1 MTTVLFINVYLF
13 IIWLC
18 HVLTGVCG
26 IFTACVGSSSLIR
39 DSTWVPG
46 LGAWSPSHWATR
58 EALDCSRFVPN
69 LLLIIIYLRFI
80 HIVACVSRFFLFFKI
95 YTDIHSSF
103 IYNTQNW
110 KATPVALTMWVDKQ
124 ILYQYN
130 GTLLIN
136 KNKLLINAIINHL
149 HWFFVSSFKLLH
161 RFNCRNA
168 ACFVYLF
175 TSWRTLREFSSF
187 DKLIWKK
194 GP

>member
-80 HIVACVSRFFLFFKI
+80 HIVLMICSLFI
-95 YTDIHSSF
+95 LVVNSNSIHK
-103 IYNTQNW
+103 YVN
-110 KATPVALTMWVDKQ
+110 
-124 ILYQYN
+124 
-130 GTLLIN
+130 
-136 KNKLLINAIINHL
+136 
-149 HWFFVSSFKLLH
+149 FV
-161 RFNCRNA
+161 
-168 ACFVYLF
+168 
-175 TSWRTLREFSSF
+175 
-187 DKLIWKK
+187 
-194 GP
+194 